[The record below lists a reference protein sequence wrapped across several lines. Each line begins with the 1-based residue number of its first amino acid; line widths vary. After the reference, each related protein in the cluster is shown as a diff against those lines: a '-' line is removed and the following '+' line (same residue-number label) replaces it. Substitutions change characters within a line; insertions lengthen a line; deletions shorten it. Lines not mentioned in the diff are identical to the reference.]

1 MTPKSWFI
9 MSQNIR
15 KVVLHNILLQK
26 KQAEILIFFRF
37 YGHFGGHFEF
47 DLQRSP
53 EVTPILFAMNFE
65 NTLPIPNTM
74 PN

>member
-1 MTPKSWFI
+1 

-26 KQAEILIFFRF
+26 NGLRYYIFSF
-37 YGHFGGHFEF
+37 YGRFGGHFEF
-47 DLQRSP
+47 DLYRSL
-53 EVTPILFAMNFE
+53 EVTPILFAMDYE

-74 PN
+74 LNFKKT